1 MMDQFPNIHIQWR
14 QQRKRSRCTRTPH
27 HSSRYY
33 ITPLL
38 SILPILNIIININS
52 VTSQQIQGYIYWDS
66 DSNGILDTSSSG
78 SGSGVGDSE
87 YVSELENGLID
98 VEVVVRPC
106 YNINGD
112 GDGED
117 EDGKFNF
124 VCGCT
129 IPSLPCLSYQRP
141 S

>member
-1 MMDQFPNIHIQWR
+1 M
-14 QQRKRSRCTRTPH
+14 KRSRHTPH
-27 HSSRYY
+27 HSYSRYY
-33 ITPLL
+33 YIAHNIITPLI

-78 SGSGVGDSE
+78 SGSVGVGDSE

-106 YNINGD
+106 YNINGN

-117 EDGKFNF
+117 EDGKFKF
-124 VCGCT
+124 R
-129 IPSLPCLSYQRP
+129 LWM
-141 S
+141 